1 MIGEPYDRAWQLVS
15 GFRYTQMVRAV
26 TELRIPDLIASG
38 PRTADDLAVSSET
51 KVEPLRRVLRCLA
64 AMGVFVETE
73 DGRFGPTPVSEC
85 FRDMPGSLRGNA
97 LMLPTES
104 YVAFGDIMHTL
115 KTGKP
120 AFEHVFGMSRWE
132 QLAQEPEKAV
142 LFNTAMQSGTEQVRD
157 SVASAYDFADVRTVI
172 DVGGG
177 LGTLIAGLLKAH
189 PHLHGT
195 VFDLDAGVAEADA
208 YLKQQGVRD
217 RCDIAIGSF
226 FENVPAGHDVY
237 LLKSVIHDWSDEKA
251 AMILATCRKA
261 MGPSSRVVLVEQIV
275 PAKAEQ
281 SPESRRV
288 FMDDVQM
295 LVMLNGLER
304 TEDEFRTLLHG
315 AGLGLTRSIPTRS
328 RFHLIEAVPEG

>member
-1 MIGEPYDRAWQLVS
+1 MISEPYDRAWQLVS
-15 GFRYTQMVRAV
+15 GFRFTQMVRAA
-26 TELRIPDLIASG
+26 TELRIPDLIAAG
-38 PRTADDLAVSSET
+38 PRTADELAVSSAT

-64 AMGVFVETE
+64 AMGVLVETD
-73 DGRFGPTPVSEC
+73 DGRFGPTPVSEL
-85 FRDMPGSLRGNA
+85 FRDVPGSLRGSA

-132 QLAQEPEKAV
+132 QLAQEPEKAAV
-142 LFNTAMQSGTEQVRD
+142 FNNAMQFGTEQVRD
-157 SVASAYDFADVRTVI
+157 LVAAAYDFTSVRSVV

-177 LGTLIAGLLKAH
+177 RGTLIAGLLKAH

-208 YLKQQGVRD
+208 YLQLQGVRD
-217 RCDIAIGSF
+217 RCDIATGSF
-226 FENVPAGHDVY
+226 FESVPAGHDLY

-261 MGPSSRVVLVEQIV
+261 MGGSSRLVLVEQVV
-275 PAKAEQ
+275 PAKALQ
-281 SPESRRV
+281 TPESRRV
-288 FMDDVQM
+288 FTDDVHM
-295 LVMLNGLER
+295 LVMLNGRER
-304 TEDEFRTLLHG
+304 TEDEFRALLQG
-315 AGLGLTRSIPTRS
+315 AGLVLTRSISTGS

>member
-1 MIGEPYDRAWQLVS
+1 VISEPYDRAWQLVS
-15 GFRYTQMVRAV
+15 GFRFTQMVRAV
-26 TELRIPDLIASG
+26 TELRIPDLIAAG
-38 PRTADDLAVSSET
+38 PRTADELADSSST
-51 KVEPLRRVLRCLA
+51 KAGPLRRVLRCLA
-64 AMGVFVETE
+64 AMGVFVEMD

-85 FRDMPGSLRGNA
+85 FRDVPGSLRGNA

-115 KTGKP
+115 KTGGP

-132 QLAQEPEKAV
+132 QLSQEPEKAV
-142 LFNTAMQSGTEQVRD
+142 LFNAAMQSGTEHVRD
-157 SVASAYDFADVRTVI
+157 LVAAAYDFASVRTVV

-177 LGTLIAGLLKAH
+177 RGTLIAGVLKAH

-217 RCDIAIGSF
+217 RCDVAIGSF
-226 FENVPAGHDVY
+226 FETIPEGHDIYV
-237 LLKSVIHDWSDEKA
+237 LKSVIHDWSDEKA

-261 MGPSSRVVLVEQIV
+261 MGASSRLVLVEQIV
-275 PAKAEQ
+275 PGKAEQ
-281 SPESRRV
+281 TPESRRV

-304 TEDEFRTLLHG
+304 TEDQFRALLLG
-315 AGLGLTRSIPTRS
+315 AGLVLSRSIPTGT